1 MEIRELK
8 YFVTLCEHM
17 RFAPAAK
24 ALFITPQAL
33 SKSIRAMEE
42 ELHAELFKRERDGLR
57 LTELGMVLLREA
69 QGVLEKFDHL
79 ERQLA
84 AIASGQRIHLCVAL
98 CHGLL
103 NTDFAKYLS
112 NCEDAHPKLEVELI
126 ELPDQFAEQYVEQ
139 EICDFGFV
147 IGPPDNWEGFH
158 FTLFRHYRVCAV
170 VPDTHPLA
178 AKRVLTLEECA
189 NYPIVT
195 KNSIFKIYG
204 IVENCARDKG
214 IRLNYL
220 LRSPNEVLW
229 MKLVQS
235 GEGVGIGTTMY
246 DTNPGLV
253 AIPFAE
259 PQLDWDIYLI
269 QRRNALFSPAVQS
282 LMKDV
287 LRRFQR

>member
-1 MEIRELK
+1 MEIRELR

-33 SKSIRAMEE
+33 SKSVRAMEE

-84 AIASGQRIHLCVAL
+84 AIASGQRIHLCVSL

-103 NTDFAKYLS
+103 NTDFAKYLTS
-112 NCEDAHPKLEVELI
+112 CEDAHPKLEVELI

-147 IGPPDNWEGFH
+147 IGPPDNWENFS
-158 FTLFRHYRVCAV
+158 FSLFRHYKACAV
-170 VPDTHPLA
+170 VLDSHPLA
-178 AKRVLTLEECA
+178 KKKSVTLEECA
-189 NYPIVT
+189 AYPIVT

-204 IVENCARDKG
+204 IVENYARSRG
-214 IRLNYL
+214 IKLNYL

-229 MKLVQS
+229 MKLVQD
-235 GEGVGIGTTMY
+235 GAGIGIGTTMY
-246 DTNPGLV
+246 ETSPGLV
-253 AIPFAE
+253 AVPFAE
-259 PQLDWDIYLI
+259 PELSWDIYLI
-269 QRRNALFSPAVQS
+269 QRRNSPYSPAVQS